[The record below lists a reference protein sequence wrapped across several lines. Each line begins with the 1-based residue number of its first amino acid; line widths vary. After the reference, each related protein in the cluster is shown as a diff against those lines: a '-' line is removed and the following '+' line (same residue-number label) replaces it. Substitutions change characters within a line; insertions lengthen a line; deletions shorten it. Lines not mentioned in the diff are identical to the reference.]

1 MQGASR
7 RRALA
12 SSGVVAGSVWEA
24 RMRVDAVNG
33 GVKVFNAGDGD
44 GDGDEEGMRVYRR
57 LRRNQSDS
65 IASARKRRI
74 WTPPLVEGRSPIQL
88 RKAREAMLL
97 AIGDGGEGAVVDVG
111 IEDDDWRKRFDDKEM
126 DLPAERG
133 NSVVDE
139 EERTI
144 NQVHEIPVSSSAV
157 DKFQDC
163 LAPSPDAEQ
172 RKELNQRTTDP
183 DPALKFGKKSNRP
196 LILPSPAPE
205 KKMMNQSETHPDP
218 ADTNPYAGKKLN
230 RITINPDPVGTPSL
244 DGASELYETSKKN
257 HNRLQSIVDL
267 VMWRDVPKTTLV
279 FGLGTFILVSSSY
292 AEDLNFSL
300 ISATSYSG
308 LIYLALFF
316 IYKSILRR
324 GELEYDERDERYM
337 VGEEEAIWILRLL
350 LPYLNEVLFKM
361 RVLFSGDPAAVMK
374 MAVLLF
380 VMAKCGS
387 SITIWTFSKLMFV
400 GVFTVPKIYT
410 SYTTQ
415 LLKFGKFWRKRLTD
429 GWESC
434 THKKAV
440 VAAIFTLIWSISST
454 ATRIWAVFMLAV
466 ALKLYRQ
473 RLSDDRSNQE
483 AEVMAEEE
491 VPKPGHHRY
500 RGTPKRP
507 CDRGKVMKTSLAVP
521 IRFSFLLSFSNRN
534 NSN

>member
-33 GVKVFNAGDGD
+33 GVKVFNAGGGD

-88 RKAREAMLL
+88 RKAREATLL
-97 AIGDGGEGAVVDVG
+97 AIGDGGEGAMVDVG
-111 IEDDDWRKRFDDKEM
+111 IEDDDRWKSFDDKEM
-126 DLPAERG
+126 DLPAERR
-133 NSVVDE
+133 NTVVDE
-139 EERTI
+139 EEKTI
-144 NQVHEIPVSSSAV
+144 NQVHETPVSSPAV
-157 DKFQDC
+157 DKFHDC
-163 LAPSPDAEQ
+163 LAPSQDAEQ
-172 RKELNQRTTDP
+172 RKGLNHRTADP
-183 DPALKFGKKSNRP
+183 DPADPPVLKFGKKSNRP

-205 KKMMNQSETHPDP
+205 KKMMNQSVTDPDP

-230 RITINPDPVGTPSL
+230 RFTINPDPVGTPSF

-267 VMWRDVPKTTLV
+267 VMWRDVPRTALV

-292 AEDLNFSL
+292 AEDLNFRL

-308 LIYLALFF
+308 LIYLALIF

-361 RVLFSGDPAAVMK
+361 RVLFSGDPAAIMK

-380 VMAKCGS
+380 VMAKCGG
-387 SITIWTFSKLMFV
+387 SITIWTLSKLMFF
-400 GVFTVPKIYT
+400 GVFAVPKIYT

-415 LLKFGKFWRKRLTD
+415 LLKFGKFWRERLRD

-434 THKKAV
+434 TYKKAV
-440 VAAIFTLIWSISST
+440 AAAIFTIIWSISST
-454 ATRIWAVFMLAV
+454 AGRTWAVFMLAV
-466 ALKLYRQ
+466 AFKLYQQ
-473 RLSDDRSNQE
+473 RLSHDCNNQE
-483 AEVMAEEE
+483 AEVMAEEVAMAQEE
-491 VPKPGHHRY
+491 VPKAGHHRY
-500 RGTPKRP
+500 SGP
-507 CDRGKVMKTSLAVP
+507 
-521 IRFSFLLSFSNRN
+521 
-534 NSN
+534 